1 MKKIGTYLLAFLF
14 AFNIYSI
21 STKALSLNSNIFL
34 MDTGC
39 NEVLGSPTDPESTYV
54 LLQQVFT
61 VMKFAAPL
69 LVLIF
74 SIIEFMKAVASQDKD
89 ILQKAIK
96 HTVIRGICG
105 VIVFMVPLVFDFVF
119 ELLGW
124 YGTCG
129 IG

>member
-1 MKKIGTYLLAFLF
+1 MKKIGAYLLAFLF

-21 STKALSLNSNIFL
+21 SAKALSFNNNMLL

-61 VMKFAAPL
+61 VMKFAAPV
-69 LVLIF
+69 LVLAF
-74 SIIEFMKAVASQDKD
+74 SVIEFMKAVASQDKE

-105 VIVFMVPLVFDFVF
+105 LLVFMVPIIFDFIF